1 MQPPRVLVPVP
12 STFSWSVETQLLLQ
26 NRWFSLYFA
35 VSCSQKPIPMLHDA
49 DFLRKFAEFCKVVAI
64 GLQVFSDS
72 VTDSKHSDTDTA
84 DSDTDS
90 SRF

>member
-1 MQPPRVLVPVP
+1 
-12 STFSWSVETQLLLQ
+12 
-26 NRWFSLYFA
+26 
-35 VSCSQKPIPMLHDA
+35 MLHDA

-72 VTDSKHSDTDTA
+72 VTDSEHSDTDTA